1 MDLTIP
7 LYQGGESAAEIR
19 AAKEAAARSL
29 LEVDVVQRRARK
41 EIRSAWAFLDGAR
54 TRIAQ
59 YRVSIA
65 ANTVAERGVA
75 RQQSVG
81 ARTLIEVLNAQQEQV
96 NADVNLVTAQ
106 RDGYVAGLELQAAT
120 GELSA
125 ARLGLNVP
133 IYDPEKHYRETRDRW
148 YGTTPA
154 P

>member
-1 MDLTIP
+1 M
-7 LYQGGESAAEIR
+7 
-19 AAKEAAARSL
+19 
-29 LEVDVVQRRARK
+29 
-41 EIRSAWAFLDGAR
+41 DGAR

-65 ANTVAERGVA
+65 ANNVAERGVA

-96 NADVNLVTAQ
+96 NADVNLVTAE

-133 IYDPEKHYRETRDRW
+133 IYDPVKHYRETRDRW